1 MDLDAAFD
9 LLAERLIKEHW
20 DFYPTAG
27 SRIGRHEYDG
37 QLPDLSPHRLTRR
50 AGELRRGLAQL
61 SGIAR
66 PGADFA
72 ASVSVSAGAGFG
84 SDPEPAAP
92 TPERRLEGR
101 LLELFLRRELF
112 TLEQLRPLA
121 NNPMRQVGYL
131 NLGGYVKRDYAPL
144 SDRLR
149 SATQALEQV
158 PDFLQVLDD
167 ALAPELSRPVLEM
180 SIESYR
186 GMARFYRVDL
196 AQSGRNRNAPE
207 GIAGFD
213 AARTPCRNAPEGIAG
228 FDAARVSTDA
238 ARNPGRNALE
248 VLAGFDAARE
258 RAAQALDGFV
268 ARLEARLAKVG
279 NEGDGDFA
287 IGSQLYAAMLAHGEG
302 VNVPLRDLIDLGQA
316 NLEQN
321 LERLAAATAAIAP
334 GRSIREIVAGIS
346 RNHPTAAT
354 LLPEARAMLE
364 DIRQSLLDLDLISLP
379 SEDRCQVVETP
390 AYMRYAFAAMDSP
403 GALET
408 RAAES
413 FYYVTPVEESW
424 TARQQE
430 EWLSN
435 FNYDTLRI
443 VSIHEVYPGH
453 FVHHLH
459 NRYGRPLPLV
469 NRVATSYAFTEG
481 WAHYTEQLML
491 ETDYGAGRATLLV
504 TQLLEALVRNCRYLC
519 ALGMHTQGMTVAE
532 ATRFFMDN
540 AYMEELPARREAL
553 RGTFD
558 PGYLNYTL
566 GKLMILKL
574 REDYRRERQAS
585 GAAWSLKEFH
595 DRLLSYGA
603 PPLPL
608 LREAMLQRPGDGPL

>member
-1 MDLDAAFD
+1 MDSVFD
-9 LLAERLIKEHW
+9 RLAQRLIKEHW

-50 AGELRRGLAQL
+50 IEELRRGLAQL
-61 SGIAR
+61 SGIAE
-66 PGADFA
+66 PDANVD
-72 ASVSVSAGAGFG
+72 SDSGFG
-84 SDPEPAAP
+84 SSAASNGAVL
-92 TPERRLEGR
+92 ERRLEWR

-112 TLEQLRPLA
+112 NLEELRPLET
-121 NNPMRQVGYL
+121 NPMRQVGYL
-131 NLGGYVKRDYAPL
+131 NVGGYVQRNYAPL
-144 SDRLR
+144 ADRLHA
-149 SATQALEQV
+149 ATQSLRQTPE
-158 PDFLQVLDD
+158 FLQVLDD
-167 ALAPELSRPVLEM
+167 ALAPELSRPTLEM

-196 AQSGRNRNAPE
+196 DQSGNQSGNNSAGGGLVAP
-207 GIAGFD
+207 G
-213 AARTPCRNAPEGIAG
+213 
-228 FDAARVSTDA
+228 
-238 ARNPGRNALE
+238 
-248 VLAGFDAARE
+248 VLAEFDDARE
-258 RAAQALDGFV
+258 RAALALEAFV
-268 ARLEARLAKVG
+268 ARLEERLEQVG
-279 NEGDGDFA
+279 KGEDGDFA
-287 IGSQLYAAMLAHGEG
+287 LGAQRYAAMLAHGEG
-302 VNVPLRDLIDLGQA
+302 VNVPLRELIDLGQA

-321 LERLAAATAAIAP
+321 LERLATATAAVAP
-334 GRSIREIVAGIS
+334 GRSIREIVADIS
-346 RNHPTAAT
+346 RNHPAAAA
-354 LLPEARAMLE
+354 LIPETRGMLE
-364 DIRQSLLDLDLISLP
+364 GLRQSLLDLDLISLP
-379 SEDRCQVVETP
+379 SEDRCQVAETP

-403 GALET
+403 GSLET
-408 RAAES
+408 RATES
-413 FYYVTPVEESW
+413 FYYITPVEEAW

-435 FNYDTLRI
+435 FNYETLRI

-459 NRYGRPLPLV
+459 NRHGRPLPLV

-481 WAHYTEQLML
+481 WAHYTEQMML
-491 ETDYGAGRATLLV
+491 ETDYGKGETALLV

-519 ALGMHTQGMTVAE
+519 ALGMHTGGMTVAE
-532 ATRFFMDN
+532 ATRFFRDN

-574 REDYRRERQAS
+574 REDYRREQ
-585 GAAWSLKEFH
+585 GAAYSLKEFH

-608 LREAMLQRPGDGPL
+608 LREVMLTRPGAGPL